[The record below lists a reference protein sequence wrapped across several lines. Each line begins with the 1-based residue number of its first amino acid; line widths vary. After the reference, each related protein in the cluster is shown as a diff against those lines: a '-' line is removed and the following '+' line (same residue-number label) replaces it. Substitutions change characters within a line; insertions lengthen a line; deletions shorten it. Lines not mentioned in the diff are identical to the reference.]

1 MFMNP
6 DIMPPPIT
14 LPVAPTPGMTTNLR
28 GSYSSG
34 ASTKR
39 QKFKST
45 LSTILVLVIAPLIA
59 LALTAFVFQSY
70 EVDGQSME
78 TTLHNKDR
86 LIVAKAPRTL
96 ARLSGHDYIPNRGDV
111 IVFVKRDST
120 ESFNGQNRQLIK
132 RVLGLPG
139 ERVVVKDSKVI
150 VYNTEH
156 PDGFQPDKTLAYG
169 SVIPDTSGSID
180 LVVPVG
186 SVFVCGDNRSNS
198 LDSRVFGPVASSDI
212 VGKLILRIFPLNS
225 AKTF

>member
-1 MFMNP
+1 MNP
-6 DIMPPPIT
+6 DIIPPPT
-14 LPVAPTPGMTTNLR
+14 PPAVAPTPGGMTTNLR

-34 ASTKR
+34 TSTKR

-180 LVVPVG
+180 LVVPAG